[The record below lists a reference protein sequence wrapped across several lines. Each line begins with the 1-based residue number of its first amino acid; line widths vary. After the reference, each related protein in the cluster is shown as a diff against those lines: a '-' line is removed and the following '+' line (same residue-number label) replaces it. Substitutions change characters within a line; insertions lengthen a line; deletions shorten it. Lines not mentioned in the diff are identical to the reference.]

1 MPNIISTSNA
11 LAQIK
16 DLIKLLKNYKP
27 YHPLAH
33 HNDDSL
39 SALNTLAD
47 IFKLN
52 SSNKAIPN
60 ISKLYLTKP
69 PRIPILTNTLSLRV
83 NKIKLSNNN
92 TPTNNQYTQNT
103 STSAKPIHLYN
114 TYSKANK
121 ANAILNV
128 DTGKMEEY

>member
-1 MPNIISTSNA
+1 MPNIISTFNA

-16 DLIKLLKNYKP
+16 DLIKLLKNYKH

-52 SSNKAIPN
+52 LSNKAIPN
-60 ISKLYLTKP
+60 VSKPYPTKP
-69 PRIPILTNTLSLRV
+69 LRVPISTNPSSPRV
-83 NKIKLSNNN
+83 NKTKPSNNN
-92 TPTNNQYTQNT
+92 TPTNNNHTQNT
-103 STSAKPIHLYN
+103 CTSAKATHSYN
-114 TYSKANK
+114 TRSKANK
-121 ANAILNV
+121 ANAVLNK
-128 DTGKMEEY
+128 DTGKL